1 MSSPVKMSRLVAST
15 SIADS
20 NEIFAALTLRL
31 STCNIKFILK
41 PHKFDLCHLLLYLSC
56 PLISLKKH
64 FVWADEY
71 CSNEKV
77 SIIIKSINYTV

>member
-1 MSSPVKMSRLVAST
+1 MSWLVAST

-41 PHKFDLCHLLLYLSC
+41 PHKFDLCHLLLYYFIL
-56 PLISLKKH
+56 PTNLIENTFCLG
-64 FVWADEY
+64 
-71 CSNEKV
+71 
-77 SIIIKSINYTV
+77 

>member
-1 MSSPVKMSRLVAST
+1 MSSPVKTSWLVAST

-20 NEIFAALTLRL
+20 NEIFAALTPRL

-56 PLISLKKH
+56 PLLLLKNILFGLMSLASMKRY
-64 FVWADEY
+64 DY
-71 CSNEKV
+71 
-77 SIIIKSINYTV
+77 Y

>member
-1 MSSPVKMSRLVAST
+1 MSSLVKTSRLVAST

-41 PHKFDLCHLLLYLSC
+41 LHKFDLCHLLLYLSC
-56 PLISLKKH
+56 LLLLLKNILFGLMSLAVMKK
-64 FVWADEY
+64 Y
-71 CSNEKV
+71 QLLLNQ
-77 SIIIKSINYTV
+77 